1 MVCVWSLLLCRCGGG
16 GGCSY
21 RETWFHLYTLQS
33 ASLIGEDSNL
43 GIIYSEARRG
53 YREVGLS
60 GGSFTETQLMNR
72 IPSDLTRFS
81 VFCSRLQSVLQ
92 KSSGQ
97 PRLPTVDGNYT
108 IINLWTADDF

>member
-1 MVCVWSLLLCRCGGG
+1 MSGAFCSAGVVVVGVATEKPAPTSVLCRVQVLLA
-16 GGCSY
+16 
-21 RETWFHLYTLQS
+21 RTQTS
-33 ASLIGEDSNL
+33 ALFIC
-43 GIIYSEARRG
+43 SEARRG

-60 GGSFTETQLMNR
+60 GGSFTETWLMNQT
-72 IPSDLTRFS
+72 PCDLTSFS

-108 IINLWTADDF
+108 IINLWTVDDF